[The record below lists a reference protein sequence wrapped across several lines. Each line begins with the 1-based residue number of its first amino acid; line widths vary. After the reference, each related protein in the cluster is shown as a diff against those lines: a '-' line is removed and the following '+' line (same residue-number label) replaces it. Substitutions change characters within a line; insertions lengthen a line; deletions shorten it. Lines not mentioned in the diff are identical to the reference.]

1 MSNNFEFQIFIMVN
15 EEIKEVNYEEIF
27 SRIAVNAQ

>member
-15 EEIKEVNYEEIF
+15 EEITEVDYEGIF